1 MKQSQNLLFNIMFN
15 IKRQTFIYNCLG
27 ALSYTTLQKLKK
39 KGESLGKNC
48 WWGLKVSD
56 ADLVWGVLQ
65 QQPM

>member
-15 IKRQTFIYNCLG
+15 IKRNIYIQLPGGTLIYNFTKTG
-27 ALSYTTLQKLKK
+27 K